1 MMDYMYERIRSF
13 CLLSGK
19 FVPVHCSAWIV
30 HQKLIDLSHRYTRDN
45 TALDELAF
53 RELLVSNIL
62 IGMFMLGVAC
72 FLYFAAVFSNPYLS
86 GYWVHLVHYFQVV
99 IYEVSHGVFHI

>member
-1 MMDYMYERIRSF
+1 MKESEA
-13 CLLSGK
+13 
-19 FVPVHCSAWIV
+19 FVYFLVSLFLFIFVAWIV

-62 IGMFMLGVAC
+62 IGIFMLSVAC

-99 IYEVSHGVFHI
+99 IYEVSHGLFVL

>member
-1 MMDYMYERIRSF
+1 MKESAAFVYFLVSSF
-13 CLLSGK
+13 LFI
-19 FVPVHCSAWIV
+19 FVAWIV

-53 RELLVSNIL
+53 RELLVSNIFTG
-62 IGMFMLGVAC
+62 IFMLSVAC
-72 FLYFAAVFSNPYLS
+72 FLYFAAVFGNPYLS

-99 IYEVSHGVFHI
+99 IFEVSHGLFVL

>member
-1 MMDYMYERIRSF
+1 MKESEAFSYFLVSLFLFI
-13 CLLSGK
+13 
-19 FVPVHCSAWIV
+19 VVAWIV

-53 RELLVSNIL
+53 RELLVRNIVTGFLL
-62 IGMFMLGVAC
+62 ICFAI

-86 GYWVHLVHYFQVV
+86 KYWVHLVHYFQVV
-99 IYEVSHGVFHI
+99 IYEVQHGLFHF